1 MKQIGLIIIAT
12 TFLFCTPKGP
22 QTFNS
27 PYIGKTKSD
36 LIAIKGP
43 AKTIKVFDNAEAHIY
58 KTKEEYFGKKV
69 SLEKMVV
76 IIVALNL
83 MVIILICNKVKK
95 IYVMIGQKKLP
106 RHFME

>member
-69 SLEKMVV
+69 SLEKNEK
-76 IIVALNL
+76 LTP
-83 MVIILICNKVKK
+83 KK
-95 IYVMIGQKKLP
+95 IFDIEHIYYINEKGYIYKYQVWKKKAK
-106 RHFME
+106 